1 MSIKFGNDYSRRY
14 CVGYLDLFDQM
25 SDLEKEKKLI
35 YAEKNMTEIAAATA
49 VSNGCWSEW
58 SIAKIE
64 ESPTE
69 ESQRFIEIEK
79 FYFLWTGRSNKNN
92 YRNNDRSLACRFG

>member
-1 MSIKFGNDYSRRY
+1 
-14 CVGYLDLFDQM
+14 
-25 SDLEKEKKLI
+25 
-35 YAEKNMTEIAAATA
+35 MTEIAAATA

-69 ESQRFIEIEK
+69 ESQRFIEIEIVDK
-79 FYFLWTGRSNKNN
+79 KNSIFFGLE
-92 YRNNDRSLACRFG
+92 DPIKTTIVITIEAWHAALVKALACKT